1 MTKVAEN
8 AREGVLM
15 GENSA
20 VCLFQGGLQ
29 VEDDRETPAA
39 CRQEINMAMMN
50 QPVSTIADA
59 VNEIKEGQKENNKL
73 MRDIAVQ
80 GAKVD
85 GLVETLKIEVA
96 DRKHVNDILFIR
108 VQALEQAPIELA
120 KTRNSGLWGAVT
132 TALISAIVA
141 IIIAVSTKH

>member
-1 MTKVAEN
+1 MDKVAEN
-8 AREGVLM
+8 AQEGLLM
-15 GENSA
+15 GEKGA
-20 VCLFQGGLQ
+20 VCLFQGG
-29 VEDDRETPAA
+29 VAEEERNAPSA

-50 QPVSTIADA
+50 QAVTTIADA

-85 GLVETLKIEVA
+85 GLVETLKVEVA
-96 DRKHVNDILFIR
+96 DRKHVNDILFTR
-108 VQALEQAPIELA
+108 VQVLEQAPAELA

-132 TALISAIVA
+132 SAMVAAIVG
-141 IIIAVSTKH
+141 IVIALVKH